1 MKNLYNFEKIIYC
14 GNVNRDFYLFCCKK
28 NKKLLI
34 YVFIHLFYS
43 FLGLFSLKCYYL
55 KRKKYFVFLKKC
67 NNVETL
73 FKEFGKLNKKKISQ
87 FYINKNKK
95 NDVIISYSPKKIVN
109 YLIDNQNVY
118 APQFDEKYNLIIKDF
133 EINDDFNEIYINR
146 FSDKS
151 KYNGKN
157 IFVKKFNA
165 FILCKNKK
173 NTKIIITILKY
184 LLPIFLGILLLLITF
199 EFTTVFIELK
209 RIYYYVI
216 DIKLMLLNLFPI
228 VLLIYLFWFIT
239 KKLWISFS
247 FVSFLVFLI
256 GIINKTKLYYRDDI
270 FKFEDILLFKEALTM
285 TSRYDIIINWYVILS
300 IILIIIIILFLKRFV
315 SKIKFKYY
323 VIYPIII
330 LLITIGV
337 ISYNKIYT
345 NATIY
350 NSVGNLADVNVW
362 IATRQSQVR
371 GLIYPFIYSSTEMT
385 VNPPDGYS
393 EEKVKEILDDY
404 DYSDIEEDKKVNII
418 AIMLEAYNDFTKFD
432 SINFTEDVYEQ
443 FHEIKGNSLYG
454 ELIVN
459 VFGGGTAT
467 TERMFITGFYNFPT
481 FRKPTNSYAQY
492 FKEQGYLVEAMH
504 PIYGSFYN
512 RNTVNLNLGFE
523 NYWNYDNKFKAITE
537 NFLEDEEFYQY
548 IIEGL
553 QNANDSGKKYFNFS
567 VTYQNHGPYTTTPIE
582 NNFIEKENYSDNAYN
597 MFNTYLNGIKSS
609 NEALYNLVDFIDN
622 YNEPTIIIL
631 FGDHN
636 PYLGE
641 NNYVYQELGINM
653 DVSTEEGF
661 TNYYGTPFVIHA
673 NDEAKKVFDKE
684 FVGDLGYISPNFL
697 MNEFFEYVGYEG
709 NEYTQFTNDVKEYID
724 VINPIYYEEDE
735 EFVPVQ
741 ASEYTDLM
749 NEFWLV
755 NFYWMTNFKEK

>member
-1 MKNLYNFEKIIYC
+1 M
-14 GNVNRDFYLFCCKK
+14 
-28 NKKLLI
+28 
-34 YVFIHLFYS
+34 H
-43 FLGLFSLKCYYL
+43 
-55 KRKKYFVFLKKC
+55 
-67 NNVETL
+67 
-73 FKEFGKLNKKKISQ
+73 
-87 FYINKNKK
+87 
-95 NDVIISYSPKKIVN
+95 
-109 YLIDNQNVY
+109 
-118 APQFDEKYNLIIKDF
+118 
-133 EINDDFNEIYINR
+133 
-146 FSDKS
+146 
-151 KYNGKN
+151 
-157 IFVKKFNA
+157 
-165 FILCKNKK
+165 
-173 NTKIIITILKY
+173 
-184 LLPIFLGILLLLITF
+184 
-199 EFTTVFIELK
+199 
-209 RIYYYVI
+209 
-216 DIKLMLLNLFPI
+216 
-228 VLLIYLFWFIT
+228 
-239 KKLWISFS
+239 
-247 FVSFLVFLI
+247 
-256 GIINKTKLYYRDDI
+256 
-270 FKFEDILLFKEALTM
+270 
-285 TSRYDIIINWYVILS
+285 
-300 IILIIIIILFLKRFV
+300 
-315 SKIKFKYY
+315 
-323 VIYPIII
+323 
-330 LLITIGV
+330 
-337 ISYNKIYT
+337 
-345 NATIY
+345 
-350 NSVGNLADVNVW
+350 
-362 IATRQSQVR
+362 
-371 GLIYPFIYSSTEMT
+371 
-385 VNPPDGYS
+385 
-393 EEKVKEILDDY
+393 
-404 DYSDIEEDKKVNII
+404 
-418 AIMLEAYNDFTKFD
+418 
-432 SINFTEDVYEQ
+432 
-443 FHEIKGNSLYG
+443 G

-537 NFLEDEEFYQY
+537 NFLGDDEFYQY